1 MTQKIWYGDK
11 STVDL
16 GVATDAPV
24 TVSRGRAKDLKANF
38 ELTKPLDAPLKKGET
53 VGRLYFQLDGKDI
66 AQFPLVTLQ
75 EVNEGSWFSKLVDY
89 FKQLF
94 SGWFS

>member
-1 MTQKIWYGDK
+1 
-11 STVDL
+11 
-16 GVATDAPV
+16 
-24 TVSRGRAKDLKANF
+24 
-38 ELTKPLDAPLKKGET
+38 GET
-53 VGRLYFQLDGKDI
+53 VGRLFFQLDGKDI

-89 FKQLF
+89 FKQMF